1 MEDLALSYY
10 LRQAACAS
18 APACQ
23 SPQWRLQQR
32 PPWYP
37 RHAGGPCL
45 SLLYPRASSRLLVL
59 LWEGKSILF
68 SLLFLC
74 SHVQLCCNVSQRNRR
89 GNDSLTKQM
98 SEKHLCPQDYCG
110 RRGRSTASSNL
121 GSIFSPCRICVITLA
136 GSHPVLQ
143 SGKTIT
149 SISYQISSNCSRLQN
164 KVSGKFKRVR
174 GHNPV
179 VIYLMS
185 LYSQ

>member
-74 SHVQLCCNVSQRNRR
+74 SHVQLCCNVSQRNKR

-98 SEKHLCPQDYCG
+98 SEKHLCPQDNLAEEEG
-110 RRGRSTASSNL
+110 VQQAVTWDRSFLLAGYVSSHQQGLIQFFKVGKRLQAFPIRSVATVADFRTRSL
-121 GSIFSPCRICVITLA
+121 GSS
-136 GSHPVLQ
+136 
-143 SGKTIT
+143 SGYVAIILWLST
-149 SISYQISSNCSRLQN
+149 
-164 KVSGKFKRVR
+164 
-174 GHNPV
+174 
-179 VIYLMS
+179 
-185 LYSQ
+185 